1 MKDVNDVPAPMT
13 PRQTSRRHVPTCTT
27 LFALVGLLAAGCT
40 GSPPEVTKGPA
51 AETKEV
57 QLQPVGAAGSAP
69 FTASFAT
76 RESAPVQPPL
86 PNRSGRGIRTIG
98 AATPG
103 LYGGT
108 QRFGSCD
115 VERQVGFLA
124 ADEARGRAFAS
135 VSGVEQA
142 KLPEF
147 LRGLTPVV
155 LRADTRVTSHG
166 YKDGHPED
174 FQAVLQA
181 GTAVLVDEHGM
192 PRVRCGCGNPLVAP
206 RSANGSP
213 VIKGDPWQ
221 GYQANQVV
229 VVEPSARPLDNL
241 LIVNVADN
249 TWIERRT
256 GDDGAQDKTPRVLP
270 PYDPADGI
278 PDGPANPP
286 GGAADPCTAAD
297 PHGLER
303 TKPPVSPTAPPAGP
317 PSDLPGGLAGDTPSD
332 PTGGAAGSLPSDP
345 AGAVPGA
352 PGAPG
357 EVAAGSSAGT
367 PQAGPESFADDLTG
381 GPNTGLTEDFSA
393 DLGGDLDA
401 DFHADLYA
409 DPGAGTTGPG
419 TGTGLGDDLT
429 GDLTGDLSGGA
440 PLDLPMDTSPGATS
454 GVPVAPDALAD
465 GSSGAPGTA
474 PGGVPGEGA
483 AGVPAGPSADLPL
496 AGPQSQLPG
505 AAAPCPPAADTPPGR
520 PSQPPVTPQA
530 PGTPS
535 PARPADPAPNAPG
548 DVPSELS
555 PQSPDDPAVPGY
567 PEEDALQDML
577 DPFLPDLPYDVPDP
591 LTGDSEDT
599 QYLES
604 A

>member
-1 MKDVNDVPAPMT
+1 MNDATAPMT
-13 PRQTSRRHVPTCTT
+13 PRHTSRRHLPTCTT

-51 AETKEV
+51 AESKEV
-57 QLQPVGAAGSAP
+57 QLQPVGAAGAAP

-115 VERQVGFLA
+115 VERQVGYLV

-135 VSGVEQA
+135 VAGVEQA

-166 YKDGHPED
+166 YKGGHPED

-206 RSANGSP
+206 RSASGSP
-213 VIKGDPWQ
+213 VTKGDPWQ

-241 LIVNVADN
+241 LIVNLADN

-278 PDGPANPP
+278 PDGPAIPP
-286 GGAADPCTAAD
+286 GAASDPCTAPD
-297 PHGLER
+297 PNSLER

-317 PSDLPGGLAGDTPSD
+317 PSDVTGGLPGDGPYDAPSD
-332 PTGGAAGSLPSDP
+332 VPFDVTEGAPGSPPSDP
-345 AGAVPGA
+345 AAGAVPGEAPFDPSAGTPQAGPDEFTGGFADELAEDFDAGPTGSTSGLTQDPGAGTHAGPGPAETDDLTGDLSAGASLDLPPAPPGAVPGA

-357 EVAAGSSAGT
+357 
-367 PQAGPESFADDLTG
+367 
-381 GPNTGLTEDFSA
+381 
-393 DLGGDLDA
+393 
-401 DFHADLYA
+401 
-409 DPGAGTTGPG
+409 
-419 TGTGLGDDLT
+419 
-429 GDLTGDLSGGA
+429 
-440 PLDLPMDTSPGATS
+440 PLAE
-454 GVPVAPDALAD
+454 
-465 GSSGAPGTA
+465 GSSGVPGTA
-474 PGGVPGEGA
+474 PGGVPGEA
-483 AGVPAGPSADLPL
+483 SAGVPADPFTDPAAGLPL
-496 AGPQSQLPG
+496 AGPQAQLPG
-505 AAAPCPPAADTPPGR
+505 AGNATPCPPAADTPPGKPAR
-520 PSQPPVTPQA
+520 PPVTPQA
-530 PGTPS
+530 PGTPA

-548 DVPSELS
+548 DVPSEPS
-555 PQSPDDPAVPGY
+555 EQGPADPALPGH
-567 PEEDALQDML
+567 PQDDALQDML
-577 DPFLPDLPYDVPDP
+577 DPFLPDVPYDAPYDVPDP
-591 LTGDSEDT
+591 LTEGSDEA